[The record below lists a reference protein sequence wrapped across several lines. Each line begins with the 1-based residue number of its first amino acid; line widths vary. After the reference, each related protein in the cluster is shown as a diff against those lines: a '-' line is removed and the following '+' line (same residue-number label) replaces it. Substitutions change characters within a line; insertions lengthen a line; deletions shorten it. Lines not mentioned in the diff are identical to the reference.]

1 MILVNLHAI
10 TKSFGGRRILHELD
24 FSVNEQVR
32 IGLVGPNGAGKS
44 TLLRILAGLEDVQA
58 GEVSRRKGL
67 RAAYLPQ
74 HVPGD
79 ERTPLELLLAA
90 RPELEEIEQQLRR
103 CETELAQPA
112 VMADMRRIEQVLA
125 RQERL
130 LARFEEFGG
139 PGYEGEARSHLR
151 ALGLDDAAIAQPM
164 AELSGGQR
172 KLVALAVCQAQRP

>member
-103 CETELAQPA
+103 GAASGDGRYAAHRASAGAAGAT
-112 VMADMRRIEQVLA
+112 A
-125 RQERL
+125 RAFRGIWWPRL
-130 LARFEEFGG
+130 
-139 PGYEGEARSHLR
+139 
-151 ALGLDDAAIAQPM
+151 
-164 AELSGGQR
+164 
-172 KLVALAVCQAQRP
+172 